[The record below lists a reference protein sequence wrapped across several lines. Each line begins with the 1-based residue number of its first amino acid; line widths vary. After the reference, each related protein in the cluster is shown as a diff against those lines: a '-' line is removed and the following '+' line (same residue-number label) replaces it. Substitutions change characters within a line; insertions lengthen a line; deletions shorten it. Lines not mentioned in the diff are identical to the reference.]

1 MSKKVEVSINNKW
14 IVSNR
19 GQKNYVDPQKPYS
32 WIVEKERTRSG
43 KIEDTA
49 IIFLSNLECP
59 FRCLMCDLWKN
70 TTNESVSIG
79 DIPKQI
85 EWALKQMPEVKHLKL
100 YNSGNFFDKKAIPE
114 EDYSR
119 IASLLNDFETII
131 VESHPKFINEK
142 CLQFKEMLKPELEV
156 AIGLETVHMEV
167 LQKLNKQM
175 TLNDFSKAVRFLTQN
190 GIRSRAFILLKP
202 PFLSESEGI
211 FWANRS
217 IDFAF
222 EVGVECCTVIPVR
235 AGNGAMDIL
244 MKNDDFSLPMLSSLE
259 KVLEYGI
266 GLSSGR
272 VFADVWDLELFSDCD
287 KCFDARQNG
296 LMAMNLSQQNVDHI
310 VCKCTS

>member
-1 MSKKVEVSINNKW
+1 MSNKVDVSINNKW

-19 GQKNYVDPQKPYS
+19 GQKNHIDPQKPYS
-32 WIVEKERTRSG
+32 WIVEKERTHSG

-70 TTNESVSIG
+70 TTNESVRIG
-79 DIPKQI
+79 DIPNQI

-100 YNSGNFFDKKAIPE
+100 YNSGNFFDTRAIPE

-119 IASLLNDFETII
+119 VASLLNDFETVI

-142 CLQFKEMLKPELEV
+142 CLLFKEMLKPELEV
-156 AIGLETVHMEV
+156 AIGLETVHLAV

-175 TLNDFSKAVRFLTQN
+175 TVDDFSKAVMFLTQN

-202 PFLSESEGI
+202 PFLSESEGV
-211 FWANRS
+211 FWANKS
-217 IDFAF
+217 IDYAF
-222 EVGVECCTVIPVR
+222 QVGVQCCTVIPVR
-235 AGNGAMDIL
+235 TGNGAMDLL
-244 MKNDDFSLPMLSSLE
+244 MKRGDFSLPMLSSLE

-272 VFADVWDLELFSDCD
+272 VFADVWDLELFSDCE
-287 KCFDARQNG
+287 KCFDERRRR
-296 LMAMNLSQQNVDHI
+296 LKAMNLSQKKVDRTA
-310 VCKCTS
+310 CNCNS